1 MNLEQYRHQVNT
13 LVRERTPFLFA
24 IDFELENPWISPVS
38 QLNPDSVLFDFNG
51 VTNAL
56 KPNRLNERVVNLKP
70 RPVSFDAYRSK
81 FLKVMQGL
89 EYGDSFLANLT
100 IRTPLDERLSLRDL
114 FHVAKARYK
123 LWMKNQFL
131 VFSPESFV
139 RTRDGWIYSYPMKGT
154 IDASVPNAIE
164 KVLSDQKEM
173 SEHVTIVDLIR
184 NDLSMIASQ
193 VQVKRFRYVEPIHS
207 KGKTLLQVSS
217 EIAGQLDDR
226 FYQDPGGA
234 ILSLLPAGSI
244 SGAPKEK
251 TIELI
256 KSAEGEKRGFYTG
269 ICGIFDGQD
278 FDSGVM
284 IRFIEEDQG
293 VWYYRSG
300 GGVTTQS
307 DARDEYQETLDKI
320 YVPID

>member
-13 LVRERTPFLFA
+13 LVRDRTPFLFA
-24 IDFELENPWISPVS
+24 IDFELKNPWISPVS
-38 QLNPDSVLFDFNG
+38 QVDPDSVLFDFNG
-51 VTNAL
+51 VTNAP
-56 KPNRLNERVVNLKP
+56 KPHRLNERVVDLKP
-70 RPVSFDAYRSK
+70 RAISFDAYRSK
-81 FLKVMQGL
+81 FLKVMHGL

-100 IRTPLDERLSLRDL
+100 VRTPLEERLSLRDL
-114 FHVAKARYK
+114 FHQAKARYK
-123 LWMKNQFL
+123 LWMRNQFL
-131 VFSPESFV
+131 VFSPEPFV
-139 RTRDGWIYSYPMKGT
+139 RTRNGWIYSYPMKGT

-164 KVLSDQKEM
+164 KVLSNRKEM

-193 VQVKRFRYVEPIHS
+193 VRVTRFRYVEPIHS

-284 IRFIEEDQG
+284 IRFIEEDQSG
-293 VWYYRSG
+293 WYYRSG